1 MFNILNGKFFLRNN
15 STIVNKRGIVE
26 KQQFDETK
34 CSNFSGIEKIFIDS
48 SIADVNVLVS
58 ESSTIKA
65 HFYGEALIDG
75 KVDFDFRIVNHE
87 LKIMLKIKCNC
98 YNVSLKLDVTIPKKK
113 FKAIEV
119 KTISSDITL
128 SDGILTHYLKVKSLR
143 GYFISNASFEN
154 GSISTTSGNIE
165 LYVDATTNISINIST
180 VSGDVLTELNN
191 IGRINVYCHS
201 MTGAVTNLFMK
212 GIGYGANVVIS
223 TLNGSIL
230 IR

>member
-143 GYFISNASFEN
+143 GYFISNAS
-154 GSISTTSGNIE
+154 
-165 LYVDATTNISINIST
+165 
-180 VSGDVLTELNN
+180 
-191 IGRINVYCHS
+191 
-201 MTGAVTNLFMK
+201 
-212 GIGYGANVVIS
+212 
-223 TLNGSIL
+223 
-230 IR
+230 